1 MSSKE
6 VQLSLSFCGALAAIL
21 LMSAPINEMTAL
33 YSSGFSFLIAA
44 GFFYKGITT
53 YFAEKETQALN
64 AAQQS
69 ELTLKE
75 FENQFIQ
82 YQNAT
87 KSQFQAVIEG
97 LQSLDK
103 NFIQYQNAT
112 KSQLQAVIEG
122 LQSLDKNFIQYQNAT
137 KSQLQAVIEGLQSLD
152 KNFIQY
158 QNAVNS
164 QLKDVVAAIENLD
177 DTLNDSIAKPLQDVT
192 ETVSTMS
199 ASVNLIKTGTENIES
214 NTGKIKNLTK
224 TADDI
229 SDEIEDL
236 TKNVADLSK
245 NIAEV
250 PQVNETLKELMR
262 TMNQQEEFLQ
272 TTLSQY
278 KNMTAKDADIIEN
291 LARRLRWT
299 IKQL

>member
-82 YQNAT
+82 YQNA
-87 KSQFQAVIEG
+87 
-97 LQSLDK
+97 
-103 NFIQYQNAT
+103 
-112 KSQLQAVIEG
+112 
-122 LQSLDKNFIQYQNAT
+122 
-137 KSQLQAVIEGLQSLD
+137 
-152 KNFIQY
+152 
-158 QNAVNS
+158 VNS
-164 QLKDVVAAIENLD
+164 QLQNVIKAIENLD

-262 TMNQQEEFLQ
+262 TMIQQEDFYMTMLNQ
-272 TTLSQY
+272 H

-291 LARRLRWT
+291 LARRLR
-299 IKQL
+299 

>member
-112 KSQLQAVIEG
+112 TAQLQEIV
-122 LQSLDKNFIQYQNAT
+122 T
-137 KSQLQAVIEGLQSLD
+137 
-152 KNFIQY
+152 
-158 QNAVNS
+158 
-164 QLKDVVAAIENLD
+164 AIENLD
-177 DTLNDSIAKPLQDVT
+177 NTLNDSIAKPLQDVT

-236 TKNVADLSK
+236 TKNVDALSK

-262 TMNQQEEFLQ
+262 TMIQQEDFYMTMLNQ
-272 TTLSQY
+272 H

-291 LARRLRWT
+291 LARRLR
-299 IKQL
+299 

>member
-75 FENQFIQ
+75 FENQF
-82 YQNAT
+82 
-87 KSQFQAVIEG
+87 V
-97 LQSLDK
+97 
-103 NFIQYQNAT
+103 
-112 KSQLQAVIEG
+112 
-122 LQSLDKNFIQYQNAT
+122 
-137 KSQLQAVIEGLQSLD
+137 
-152 KNFIQY
+152 QY
-158 QNAVNS
+158 QNAVTS
-164 QLKDVVAAIENLD
+164 QLQNVIEAIENLD

-291 LARRLRWT
+291 LARRLR
-299 IKQL
+299 

>member
-87 KSQFQAVIEG
+87 
-97 LQSLDK
+97 
-103 NFIQYQNAT
+103 NA
-112 KSQLQAVIEG
+112 QLQEIV
-122 LQSLDKNFIQYQNAT
+122 T
-137 KSQLQAVIEGLQSLD
+137 
-152 KNFIQY
+152 
-158 QNAVNS
+158 
-164 QLKDVVAAIENLD
+164 AIENLD

-291 LARRLRWT
+291 LARRLR
-299 IKQL
+299 

>member
-87 KSQFQAVIEG
+87 KSQ
-97 LQSLDK
+97 LQE
-103 NFIQYQNAT
+103 IVT
-112 KSQLQAVIEG
+112 
-122 LQSLDKNFIQYQNAT
+122 
-137 KSQLQAVIEGLQSLD
+137 
-152 KNFIQY
+152 
-158 QNAVNS
+158 
-164 QLKDVVAAIENLD
+164 AIENLD

-262 TMNQQEEFLQ
+262 TMNQQEEFIQ

-291 LARRLRWT
+291 LARRLR
-299 IKQL
+299 

>member
-21 LMSAPINEMTAL
+21 LISAPINEMTAL

-82 YQNAT
+82 YQNA
-87 KSQFQAVIEG
+87 
-97 LQSLDK
+97 
-103 NFIQYQNAT
+103 
-112 KSQLQAVIEG
+112 
-122 LQSLDKNFIQYQNAT
+122 
-137 KSQLQAVIEGLQSLD
+137 
-152 KNFIQY
+152 
-158 QNAVNS
+158 VNS
-164 QLKDVVAAIENLD
+164 QLQNVIKAIENLD

-199 ASVNLIKTGTENIES
+199 TSVNLIKNGTENIES

-236 TKNVADLSK
+236 TKNVDALSK

-262 TMNQQEEFLQ
+262 TMIQQEDFYMTMLNQ
-272 TTLSQY
+272 H

-291 LARRLRWT
+291 LARRLR
-299 IKQL
+299 

>member
-82 YQNAT
+82 YQNA
-87 KSQFQAVIEG
+87 
-97 LQSLDK
+97 
-103 NFIQYQNAT
+103 
-112 KSQLQAVIEG
+112 
-122 LQSLDKNFIQYQNAT
+122 
-137 KSQLQAVIEGLQSLD
+137 
-152 KNFIQY
+152 
-158 QNAVNS
+158 VNS
-164 QLKDVVAAIENLD
+164 QLQNVIKAIENLD

-236 TKNVADLSK
+236 TKNVDALSK

-262 TMNQQEEFLQ
+262 TMIQQEDFYMTMLNQ
-272 TTLSQY
+272 H

-291 LARRLRWT
+291 LARRLR
-299 IKQL
+299 

>member
-21 LMSAPINEMTAL
+21 LISAPINEMTAL

-53 YFAEKETQALN
+53 YFAEKETQTLN

-82 YQNAT
+82 YQNA
-87 KSQFQAVIEG
+87 
-97 LQSLDK
+97 
-103 NFIQYQNAT
+103 
-112 KSQLQAVIEG
+112 
-122 LQSLDKNFIQYQNAT
+122 
-137 KSQLQAVIEGLQSLD
+137 
-152 KNFIQY
+152 
-158 QNAVNS
+158 VNS
-164 QLKDVVAAIENLD
+164 QLQNVIKAIENLD

-199 ASVNLIKTGTENIES
+199 ASVNLIKNGTENIES

-236 TKNVADLSK
+236 TKNVDALSK

-262 TMNQQEEFLQ
+262 TMIQQEDFYMTMLNQ
-272 TTLSQY
+272 H

-291 LARRLRWT
+291 LARRLR
-299 IKQL
+299 

>member
-87 KSQFQAVIEG
+87 
-97 LQSLDK
+97 
-103 NFIQYQNAT
+103 NA
-112 KSQLQAVIEG
+112 QLQEIV
-122 LQSLDKNFIQYQNAT
+122 T
-137 KSQLQAVIEGLQSLD
+137 
-152 KNFIQY
+152 
-158 QNAVNS
+158 
-164 QLKDVVAAIENLD
+164 AIENLD

-291 LARRLRWT
+291 LTRRLR
-299 IKQL
+299 

>member
-112 KSQLQAVIEG
+112 KSQLQAVI
-122 LQSLDKNFIQYQNAT
+122 K
-137 KSQLQAVIEGLQSLD
+137 GLQSLD

-158 QNAVNS
+158 QNAVTS

-291 LARRLRWT
+291 LARRLR
-299 IKQL
+299 